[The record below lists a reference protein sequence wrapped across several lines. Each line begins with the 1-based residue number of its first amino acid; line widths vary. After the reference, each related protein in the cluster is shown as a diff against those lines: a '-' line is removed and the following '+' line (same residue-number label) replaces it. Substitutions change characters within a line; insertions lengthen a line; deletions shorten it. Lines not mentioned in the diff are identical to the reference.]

1 MKTTKI
7 TQQKISTTHI
17 RSELLIHIRSE
28 SDQKCGNTPKD
39 TLESHQAHLKAP
51 VVQSMLIVKRL
62 EILPQ
67 RIYIFNKKEFVTHK
81 TREH

>member
-28 SDQKCGNTPKD
+28 SDQVNCEKCGNTPK
-39 TLESHQAHLKAP
+39 E
-51 VVQSMLIVKRL
+51 
-62 EILPQ
+62 
-67 RIYIFNKKEFVTHK
+67 YIS
-81 TREH
+81 